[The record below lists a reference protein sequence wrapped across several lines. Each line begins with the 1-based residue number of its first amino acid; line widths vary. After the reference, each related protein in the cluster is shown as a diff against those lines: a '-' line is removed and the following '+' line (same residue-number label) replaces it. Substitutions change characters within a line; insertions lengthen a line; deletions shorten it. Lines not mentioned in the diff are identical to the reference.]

1 MALRPTFRPEQIDI
15 VVRFIQDFFRQA
27 GKELAVVGM
36 SGGLDSSV
44 TAYLC
49 VRALGPDRVR
59 ALFLKDELSSK
70 EDERD
75 VEALAKALGITME
88 TVNIT
93 PMVEAFREAMVIDDQ
108 KALGNVRAR
117 CRMIAW
123 YTVSNMQD
131 ALVVGTGNKSE
142 VLIGFFSKFGDAGV
156 DLLPMG
162 DLYKTQVREMARH
175 LGVPEKVIDKV
186 PSPGLWRGQTDEGE
200 LGISYDDLDRIL
212 LGLEL
217 EMKPQEVS
225 DRTGLSLEQVLH
237 VEEMIR
243 RSIHKRKT
251 PLIPKVGVRTV
262 GLDWRE

>member
-1 MALRPTFRPEQIDI
+1 
-15 VVRFIQDFFRQA
+15 
-27 GKELAVVGM
+27 
-36 SGGLDSSV
+36 
-44 TAYLC
+44 
-49 VRALGPDRVR
+49 
-59 ALFLKDELSSK
+59 
-70 EDERD
+70 
-75 VEALAKALGITME
+75 
-88 TVNIT
+88 
-93 PMVEAFREAMVIDDQ
+93 
-108 KALGNVRAR
+108 
-117 CRMIAW
+117 
-123 YTVSNMQD
+123 
-131 ALVVGTGNKSE
+131 
-142 VLIGFFSKFGDAGV
+142 
-156 DLLPMG
+156 MG

-200 LGISYDDLDRIL
+200 LGISYEDLDRIL